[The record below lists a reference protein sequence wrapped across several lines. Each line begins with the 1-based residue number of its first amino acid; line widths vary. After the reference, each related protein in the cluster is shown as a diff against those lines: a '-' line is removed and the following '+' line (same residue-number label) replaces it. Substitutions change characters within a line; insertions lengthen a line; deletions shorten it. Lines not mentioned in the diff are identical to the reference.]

1 MQKINRALFI
11 LLLIYS
17 FLGCGKKQEKIQPTV
32 EPITESVYA
41 SGVIKSKNQYQV
53 YSTVNGL
60 LSEIL
65 IQEGSLVKKGQP
77 ILKLLNESS
86 KLNTANAKLAAELA
100 DKNINGDKLNE
111 LKANMEYAAA
121 KAKNDSSLYMRQKNL
136 YAQQI
141 GTLTELEQR
150 QLTYDNSMTNY
161 KAAKLRYED
170 ARTTA
175 SYSARQAKNNLEL
188 STSVQGDFII
198 RSETD
203 GRLYSILK
211 EKGELVTTQSPVAVI
226 GDASDFEMELQVDE
240 YDVTRI
246 KPGQKIM
253 LSMDSY
259 KGRVFEGQVRSIE
272 TIMNERTRSFTLKAD
287 FTKKPDELFPNLTV
301 EANIIIHTKDKALTI
316 PRNYLVEDQYVL
328 NEKGEKLKVVVGLKD
343 YNKAEIINGITSSD
357 FIYLPAK

>member
-60 LSEIL
+60 LEEI
-65 IQEGSLVKKGQP
+65 IVQEGSLVKKGQP
-77 ILKLLNESS
+77 IIRLLNESS

-150 QLTYDNSMTNY
+150 QLTYDNSITNY

-170 ARTTA
+170 AKTTA
-175 SYSARQAKNNLEL
+175 SYSARQARNNLEI

-211 EKGELVTTQSPVAVI
+211 EKGELVNSQSPVAVI
-226 GDASDFEMELQVDE
+226 GDANDFEMELQVDE

-246 KPGQKIM
+246 KAGQKI
-253 LSMDSY
+253 LLNMDSY
-259 KGRVFEGQVRSIE
+259 KGEIFEGQVRSIE
-272 TIMNERTRSFTLKAD
+272 TIMNERTRTFTVKAD
-287 FTKKPDELFPNLTV
+287 FSTKPDVLFPNLTV
-301 EANIIIHTKDKALTI
+301 EANIVIHTKDKALTI
-316 PRNYLVEDQYVL
+316 PRNYLFDDQYVL

-343 YNKAEIINGITSSD
+343 YNKAEIISGVSSSD
-357 FIYLPAK
+357 YIYLPAK